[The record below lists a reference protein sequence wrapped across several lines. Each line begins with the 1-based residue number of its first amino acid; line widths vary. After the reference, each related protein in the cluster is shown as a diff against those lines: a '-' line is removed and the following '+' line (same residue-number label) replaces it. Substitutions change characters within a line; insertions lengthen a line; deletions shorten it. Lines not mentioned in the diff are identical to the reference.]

1 MTDANIKSLT
11 SAILLQAVKDYFSPK
26 TKPKA
31 QAQIL
36 KDLRS
41 SHMDFL
47 TDGQSVIIAEQLELH
62 PKEIAER
69 LRRNAD
75 MV

>member
-11 SAILLQAVKDYFSPK
+11 SAILLQAVKDYLSPR
-26 TKPKA
+26 TKPKT

-41 SHMDFL
+41 SHMDFI
-47 TDGQSVIIAEQLELH
+47 TDGQSVIVAEQLELH
-62 PKEIAER
+62 LAEIKER
-69 LRRNAD
+69 LRQYHETI
-75 MV
+75 

>member
-11 SAILLQAVKDYFSPK
+11 SAILLQAVKDYLSPR

-31 QAQIL
+31 QEKIL

-41 SHMDFL
+41 SHMEFI
-47 TDGQSVIIAEQLELH
+47 TDGQSVIVAEQLELH
-62 PKEIAER
+62 PAEIKAR
-69 LRRNAD
+69 LRQYHETI
-75 MV
+75 